1 SLCTFCQG
9 CSMQSSFS
17 SGMGRPA
24 VRIASGIGWGVYSI
38 HPQTAEQIQGNE
50 LQSTLSIGRYEKK
63 TRLHIIRFAV
73 RDSRRCAISRFSTT
87 IRADATVGPLQ
98 QSCI

>member
-1 SLCTFCQG
+1 
-9 CSMQSSFS
+9 MQSSFS

-50 LQSTLSIGRYEKK
+50 LQSTLSIGRYEK

-73 RDSRRCAISRFSTT
+73 LDFRLCAISRFSTT
-87 IRADATVGPLQ
+87 IRADATVGSKQ
-98 QSCI
+98 QSRV